1 MKLGTRS
8 KRILVFL
15 VLMPVMVIL
24 GKAQSNM
31 AFYPLEDQ
39 FNSSNFNPAFLTSP
53 NKFTLSIFPL
63 GGTSIGYNNQKIIQ
77 QMVSKLLSGSISDK
91 DYKDILKSLD
101 DRSSFNQNAESS
113 LLSFTYRSNIGFF
126 NFRIKENENFSAI
139 VKGELTDFIIKS
151 GIQSAVI
158 NQMQNIPAQVMHYR
172 EYSLGYVLPS
182 NGHKFSAG
190 IRAKLYFGKAS
201 FFSGISG
208 SIIENQTGM
217 FTLQTRGKANVSVPV
232 SKIFNSDG
240 TLNTDSVLNKTK
252 TINYLMNSGNPGVG
266 IDLGINY
273 RINSDLTFSMS
284 VIDLGKIFWKSNLNS
299 KSFNG
304 EYNFDAG
311 SVKPDFTDA
320 GIPTITKTNGKV
332 SFIDSISTIFDLK
345 IDSSTFSNP
354 LPVTVYTSL
363 KYQLNPSLKICLI
376 DRYVI
381 LKNMNYNSFSIT
393 ASFDVNKKLSVS
405 TGYAII
411 GNSYYN
417 IPLAFL
423 FKKDF
428 GQIYI
433 GTDNLAVLIL
443 SSISEYASFT
453 FGTCFYLFRKRNL
466 SKTTTEDL
474 PFYHPKKIMKYKNNG
489 LIIKEDSNL

>member
-8 KRILVFL
+8 KRKLVFL
-15 VLMPVMVIL
+15 AFMLVMVIL
-24 GKAQSNM
+24 GRAQSSL
-31 AFYPLEDQ
+31 ALYSFEDQ
-39 FNSSNFNPAFLTSP
+39 FYSSNFNPAFLTSP

-63 GGTSIGYNNQKIIQ
+63 GGTSIGYNNQRIIQ
-77 QMVSKLLSGSISDK
+77 QMVSKILSGSISDK

-101 DRSSFNQNAESS
+101 ERSSFNQNAESS

-126 NFRIKENENFSAI
+126 NFRIKENESFSAI
-139 VKGELTDFIIKS
+139 IRGDFTDFIIKP

-158 NQMQNIPAQVMHYR
+158 NQIQNVPAQVMHYR
-172 EYSLGYVLPS
+172 EYSLGYALPS

-208 SIIENQTGM
+208 SIFHDQSDKYVLNTW
-217 FTLQTRGKANVSVPV
+217 GKTNISIPV
-232 SKIFNSDG
+232 LKIFNSDG

-266 IDLGINY
+266 VDLGINY

-284 VIDLGKIFWKSNLNS
+284 IIDLGKIYWKSNLNS

-304 EYNFDAG
+304 EYTFETG

-320 GIPTITKTNGKV
+320 GIPTITKTNGKG

-345 IDSSTFSNP
+345 IDSSTFSKP
-354 LPVTVYTSL
+354 LPVTIYTSL
-363 KYQLNPSLKICLI
+363 KYQLNPSLKICLV

-381 LKNMNYNSFSIT
+381 LKNMNYNSYSLT
-393 ASFDVNKKLSVS
+393 ASYNVNKKLSVS

-411 GNSYYN
+411 GNSYFN

-423 FKKDF
+423 LKKDF

-433 GTDNLAVLIL
+433 GTDNLAGLFL
-443 SSISEYASFT
+443 PSISEYASFT

-466 SKTTTEDL
+466 SKTTTKEL
-474 PFYHPKKIMKYKNNG
+474 PFYHPRKILKYQNNG
-489 LIIKEDSNL
+489 LILKEDSSQ